1 MRSASL
7 LHCSCAYILR
17 CRATCLCFVLQVC
30 SCAHDSFLHHIYAA
44 ESKFA
49 VYDLVENK
57 APKNFFE
64 AAEAGDSDMIIR
76 MIERTLDFDVN
87 QKVGHCTLH
96 CQHVPNKL
104 QPVPHLSLDV
114 IS

>member
-1 MRSASL
+1 
-7 LHCSCAYILR
+7 
-17 CRATCLCFVLQVC
+17 
-30 SCAHDSFLHHIYAA
+30 
-44 ESKFA
+44 

-96 CQHVPNKL
+96 CQHVPDKL
-104 QPVPHLSLDV
+104 QPVPHLSLAV
-114 IS
+114 ISWCSMHQVLSTHGIIRSDPDSCRGILVSLCKQPDPD